1 MLFDICQGCSKIGET
16 EIRLTIGMGKIYYY
30 YFYIIACTGFDLI
43 KYDENLFAIQNNL
56 IHLHIH
62 FILSI
67 RHKFRE
73 LLSISM
79 RIFFHFAEML

>member
-56 IHLHIH
+56 IH
-62 FILSI
+62 
-67 RHKFRE
+67 KFRE